1 MEQSVLWIFAL
12 ACVALAAT
20 PGPDMLLI
28 AARSASHGRAAGFA
42 TLAGIQIGT
51 YGHALATAL
60 GLAQLFAVY
69 PLAYD
74 VVRYA
79 GAAYL
84 AFLAVRIL
92 TARPAPATS
101 PTAASTDATTAA
113 AIAPMFRQGLWNNVL
128 NPKMALFVVALF
140 PQFVDPAGPSIVLQM
155 LLLATILNAI
165 GLVVNGA
172 VIIVSARAGRAIAG
186 SKRAVTAMRWF
197 LASVF
202 AGLALRLVLDARR

>member
-1 MEQSVLWIFAL
+1 MEPSILWVFAL

-92 TARPAPATS
+92 TAPQAPATS
-101 PTAASTDATTAA
+101 PTVAPSA

-140 PQFVDPAGPSIVLQM
+140 PQFVDPAGSSIVLQM

-172 VIIVSARAGRAIAG
+172 VIVVSARAGRAIAG

-197 LASVF
+197 LACVF

>member
-1 MEQSVLWIFAL
+1 MEIAVLWIFAL

-74 VVRYA
+74 IVRYA

-92 TARPAPATS
+92 TAPQAPMAPS
-101 PTAASTDATTAA
+101 SASAEATTAA

-197 LASVF
+197 LACVF

>member
-1 MEQSVLWIFAL
+1 MCPPSNSEYVSLS
-12 ACVALAAT
+12 T
-20 PGPDMLLI
+20 
-28 AARSASHGRAAGFA
+28 
-42 TLAGIQIGT
+42 T
-51 YGHALATAL
+51 TAL

-92 TARPAPATS
+92 SAAPLPATS
-101 PTAASTDATTAA
+101 PADPGSDGPSA

-140 PQFVDPAGPSIVLQM
+140 PQFVDPAGASIVLQM

-172 VIIVSARAGRAIAG
+172 VIVVSARAGRVA
-186 SKRAVTAMRWF
+186 
-197 LASVF
+197 
-202 AGLALRLVLDARR
+202 

>member
-1 MEQSVLWIFAL
+1 MEISVLWIFAL

-28 AARSASHGRAAGFA
+28 AARSASHGTAAGFA

-74 VVRYA
+74 IVRYA

-84 AFLAVRIL
+84 AFLAFRIL
-92 TARPAPATS
+92 TAPQAPLAPS
-101 PTAASTDATTAA
+101 TAAGEAPTAA

-172 VIIVSARAGRAIAG
+172 VIVVSARAGRAIAG
-186 SKRAVTAMRWF
+186 SPRAVTAMRWF
-197 LASVF
+197 LACVF
-202 AGLALRLVLDARR
+202 AGLALRLVFDARR

>member
-1 MEQSVLWIFAL
+1 MEIAVLWIFAL

-28 AARSASHGRAAGFA
+28 AARSASHGQAAGFA

-74 VVRYA
+74 IVRYA

-92 TARPAPATS
+92 IAPQAPLAPPTEAAQPA
-101 PTAASTDATTAA
+101 TAA

-172 VIIVSARAGRAIAG
+172 VIVVSARAGRAIAG

-202 AGLALRLVLDARR
+202 AGLALRLVLDTRR

>member
-1 MEQSVLWIFAL
+1 MEISVLWIFAL

-28 AARSASHGRAAGFA
+28 AARSASHGRTAGFA

-74 VVRYA
+74 IVRYA

-92 TARPAPATS
+92 TAPQAAMAPSPASAE
-101 PTAASTDATTAA
+101 ATTAA

-172 VIIVSARAGRAIAG
+172 VIVVSARAGRAIAG
-186 SKRAVTAMRWF
+186 SKRAVVAMRWF

-202 AGLALRLVLDARR
+202 AGLALRLALEERS

>member
-1 MEQSVLWIFAL
+1 MEIAVLWIFAL
-12 ACVALAAT
+12 ACLALAAT
-20 PGPDMLLI
+20 PGPDMLLL
-28 AARSASHGRAAGFA
+28 AARSASHGTAAGFA

-84 AFLAVRIL
+84 AFLAVRVL
-92 TARPAPATS
+92 SAAPLPATS
-101 PTAASTDATTAA
+101 PTDPRSDGPSA

-140 PQFVDPAGPSIVLQM
+140 PQFVDPAGASIVLQM

-172 VIIVSARAGRAIAG
+172 VIVVSARAGRAIAG
-186 SKRAVTAMRWF
+186 SPRAVTAMRWF

-202 AGLALRLVLDARR
+202 AGLALRLVLDTRR

>member
-1 MEQSVLWIFAL
+1 MEISVLWIFAL

-92 TARPAPATS
+92 LAPQVPPAS
-101 PTAASTDATTAA
+101 PTEASDAATISAN
-113 AIAPMFRQGLWNNVL
+113 APMFRQGLWNNVL

-186 SKRAVTAMRWF
+186 SPRAITAMRWF

-202 AGLALRLVLDARR
+202 ASLALRLVLDARR

>member
-1 MEQSVLWIFAL
+1 MEPSVLWIFAL

-74 VVRYA
+74 IVRYA

-92 TARPAPATS
+92 TAPQASATS
-101 PTAASTDATTAA
+101 PTAAPSA

-197 LASVF
+197 LACVF